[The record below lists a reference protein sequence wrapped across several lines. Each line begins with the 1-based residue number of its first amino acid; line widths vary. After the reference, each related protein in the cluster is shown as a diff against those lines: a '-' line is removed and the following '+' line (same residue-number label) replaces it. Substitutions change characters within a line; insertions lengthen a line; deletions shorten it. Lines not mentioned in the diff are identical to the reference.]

1 MEDAIQFLAG
11 ADSEPRTA
19 KRHLSSAALG
29 HKRESNT
36 KDDMSLQRSKSSFE
50 NTSVDQKAKKLKKK
64 NINPAILK
72 LRQTVQQ
79 CCKIDDLMTAM
90 EVYEQAVA
98 DGIKMEAQSFYNLLN
113 LCDGLGD
120 RSIHIGTPKP
130 SIELACNESN
140 EEILDRLRPV
150 DIDDRRKFA
159 FRIKE
164 HMDGLGLPLIETA
177 YTALIKLLSKS
188 RQLGKAE
195 VLLDEAEGVQQCR
208 PKLRMFAPLLSA
220 YCETGSMIP
229 ALRVWQR
236 LCRHGLVL
244 SEKEYVALIR
254 CAVITK
260 DACVM
265 DRVLSDLAEDVL
277 VPSRETCLAIR
288 AWFESPAAIATNKEG
303 NHIDDSGIR
312 IVLESIAYP
321 QSGQTLSM
329 GPVLTQKSGWTVSES
344 CSVDTDTGALQSGC
358 LNGHSLKPL
367 TVSSDTWQEMRNMNE
382 TIVTSGKLEE
392 HRSQFQGGR
401 KGKRQKMDDRLLQ
414 ERQNHWTHFQKYLI
428 RRCTQRKIDLVID
441 GANIGYYEQN
451 FAGAPKHVDYDQI
464 NWIVQHFL
472 KQDKSVL
479 LVMHNR
485 HFTSQMMPRSFR
497 PLIQSWLDNDV
508 LYRTPPGMND
518 DWFWMHAALY
528 AGPGTLVVTND
539 EMRDHHFQMLA
550 RRSFLRWKD
559 RHQVRFS
566 LGAWESFA
574 QGRHQRRVN
583 LIYPEV
589 YSRRIQRVADGLVIP
604 HPKRGDENRFLD
616 GSHVAEEDEP
626 EEETYLSIRP
636 ND

>member
-1 MEDAIQFLAG
+1 
-11 ADSEPRTA
+11 
-19 KRHLSSAALG
+19 
-29 HKRESNT
+29 
-36 KDDMSLQRSKSSFE
+36 
-50 NTSVDQKAKKLKKK
+50 
-64 NINPAILK
+64 
-72 LRQTVQQ
+72 
-79 CCKIDDLMTAM
+79 
-90 EVYEQAVA
+90 
-98 DGIKMEAQSFYNLLN
+98 
-113 LCDGLGD
+113 
-120 RSIHIGTPKP
+120 
-130 SIELACNESN
+130 
-140 EEILDRLRPV
+140 
-150 DIDDRRKFA
+150 
-159 FRIKE
+159 
-164 HMDGLGLPLIETA
+164 
-177 YTALIKLLSKS
+177 
-188 RQLGKAE
+188 
-195 VLLDEAEGVQQCR
+195 
-208 PKLRMFAPLLSA
+208 
-220 YCETGSMIP
+220 
-229 ALRVWQR
+229 
-236 LCRHGLVL
+236 
-244 SEKEYVALIR
+244 
-254 CAVITK
+254 
-260 DACVM
+260 
-265 DRVLSDLAEDVL
+265 
-277 VPSRETCLAIR
+277 
-288 AWFESPAAIATNKEG
+288 
-303 NHIDDSGIR
+303 
-312 IVLESIAYP
+312 
-321 QSGQTLSM
+321 
-329 GPVLTQKSGWTVSES
+329 
-344 CSVDTDTGALQSGC
+344 
-358 LNGHSLKPL
+358 
-367 TVSSDTWQEMRNMNE
+367 
-382 TIVTSGKLEE
+382 
-392 HRSQFQGGR
+392 
-401 KGKRQKMDDRLLQ
+401 MDDRLLQ

-497 PLIQSWLDNDV
+497 PLIRSWLDNDV

-566 LGAWESFA
+566 LGAWESFV